1 MKIGILPLARPTFDV
16 PYARERLSRM
26 LHALE
31 ETGHEIVGN
40 RDLLLDDEAAKAAV
54 GTLANGRAERVV
66 ILQVTFTDA
75 SMTTEAALRIGRPI
89 SICAIPEPRVGG
101 RLRLNSFCV
110 LNLASHALSLKDRP
124 FSWLYADPL
133 GLNGKLEELLEG
145 RQECGKAL
153 PGPVPT
159 PSPDGEQI
167 VNAICGRRIG
177 VIGRHPDGFDTCA
190 YDPETLETLAG
201 VQVDRMELQDLF
213 SAARAVP
220 ADAVAALKMR
230 VEARIEGVEKVD
242 ASQLDR
248 SLRLR
253 LGLDDL
259 RAQRGA
265 DAFAI
270 RCWPEMFT
278 QYGGAVCGPAAMM
291 GENGTPCACEADV
304 MGALTQM
311 ILQEA
316 AGTPVF
322 LADLVDMDI
331 ADDTG
336 VVWHCGQ
343 APISMRD
350 PDAPATATVHTN
362 RRQPLLYQFPLKP
375 GQVTFLRISQS
386 FNRPKMVLSHGRILA
401 RPMAYTGTSGVVR
414 FERPA
419 REVLDGIIGSGL
431 EHHMA
436 LAYGDFREVLRGVA
450 GAMNL
455 PLLEI

>member
-1 MKIGILPLARPTFDV
+1 
-16 PYARERLSRM
+16 M

-89 SICAIPEPRVGG
+89 SIWAIPEPRVGG
-101 RLRLNSFCV
+101 RLRLNSFCG

-153 PGPVPT
+153 PGPVPD
-159 PSPDGEQI
+159 PSPEGERI
-167 VNAICGRRIG
+167 MNAISGRRIG
-177 VIGRHPDGFDTCA
+177 VIGRHPAGFDTCA
-190 YDPETLETLAG
+190 YDPGRLKALAG
-201 VQVDRMELQDLF
+201 VDVERMDLGELF
-213 SAARAVP
+213 SAAGGASGEDVAV
-220 ADAVAALKMR
+220 LKAHLEM
-230 VEARIEGVEKVD
+230 RIEDVEKVD
-242 ASQLDR
+242 AEQLDR
-248 SLRLR
+248 SLRLK

-259 RAQRGA
+259 RVRTGA

-291 GENGTPCACEADV
+291 GDDGTPCACEADV

-311 ILQEA
+311 ILREA
-316 AGTPVF
+316 SGAPVF

-336 VVWHCGQ
+336 VVWQCGQ

-350 PDAPATATVHTN
+350 PDALVSATVHTN
-362 RRQPLLYQFPLKP
+362 RRQPLLFQFPLKP
-375 GQVTFLRISQS
+375 GPVTLMRISQS
-386 FNRPKMVLSHGRILA
+386 FNRPKMVLSHGHMLL

-414 FERPA
+414 FGRPA
-419 REVLDGIIGSGL
+419 KDVLDSIVSSGL

-450 GAMNL
+450 GAMDL